1 MDGGTVIQGE
11 LKRWGYFC
19 PERCRLREAYDREKR
34 EFWLFHKSLVC
45 LNVARGVEGKAG
57 KSRTR
62 KGSTSVLVYL
72 GFTITKIL

>member
-45 LNVARGVEGKAG
+45 LNVARVRRVWKGKQVSRGQG
-57 KSRTR
+57 KEALLS
-62 KGSTSVLVYL
+62 
-72 GFTITKIL
+72 